1 MADPQNKQRDILDL
15 LLTKGGMKQD
25 VYARLQEVFLAMKAV
40 LEELAGGL
48 EKQLLERDPRVT
60 VRFRDKGQMACE
72 LQAAGDVVI
81 FHMHTNV
88 FLLDQSHSLWRSSYL
103 EEDATRGY
111 FGVVNM
117 YNFLND
123 SFKFNRMQDLGYLVA
138 RLLVNREG
146 HFLVQGKRQLGFLFN
161 DLAGSVLDRPA
172 MEEVLH
178 QVLLHVID
186 FDLLAP
192 PYDHVSQVTVQEM
205 NHLNDNLS
213 LRTGK
218 RMGFR
223 FHDEEEGPQA

>member
-1 MADPQNKQRDILDL
+1 
-15 LLTKGGMKQD
+15 MKQD
-25 VYARLQEVFLAMKAV
+25 VYVRLQEVFLDMKGC
-40 LEELAGGL
+40 EELAGGL
-48 EKQLLERDPRVT
+48 GNNWGRIQGHCQVPGQ
-60 VRFRDKGQMACE
+60 GQMACE

-103 EEDATRGY
+103 GEDATRGY

-161 DLAGSVLDRPA
+161 DLAGSVLDRPG
-172 MEEVLH
+172 H
-178 QVLLHVID
+178 GGG
-186 FDLLAP
+186 P
-192 PYDHVSQVTVQEM
+192 PSGASARDRFRPAGTSYDHVSQVTV
-205 NHLNDNLS
+205 
-213 LRTGK
+213 R
-218 RMGFR
+218 R
-223 FHDEEEGPQA
+223 

>member
-1 MADPQNKQRDILDL
+1 MEDARDARREILDL
-15 LLTKGGMKQD
+15 LLSKGGMKQD
-25 VYARLQEVFLAMKAV
+25 VYARLREVFAGMKEVLEDLGAV
-40 LEELAGGL
+40 LEQ
-48 EKQLLERDPRVT
+48 QLLERDPRVH
-60 VRFRDKGQMACE
+60 VRYRDKGEMACE
-72 LQAAGDVVI
+72 LQAAGDIVI
-81 FHMHTNV
+81 FHMHTNI
-88 FLLDQSHSLWRSSYL
+88 FLLDQSHSLWRGSYL
-103 EEDATRGY
+103 EEDPTRGY

-161 DLAGSVLDRPA
+161 DLAGSSMDRAA
-172 MEEVLH
+172 MEEVIH
-178 QVLLHVID
+178 QVIRHVID

-223 FHDEEEGPQA
+223 FQDEDDGPLA